1 MTGDGLSLVRVEVDV
16 SLLPRTSIS
25 PNLRIH
31 LFASI
36 ATSDAGVKEIE
47 AAGSILSLIEATFGK
62 DSSLEGRNETIRAL
76 LKKKKKTINESEPF
90 EKGSLHV
97 GHRLTRRRSSL
108 WALASI
114 CAASEKGLEAVVSVC
129 PDLFLRLDAAARG
142 LRLRFVPGQAAILT
156 GDFDSAIRTGSLE
169 AVPDIDE
176 DVSFRAS
183 VLTSLGLF
191 SRQKDGA
198 AILKLL
204 GWAHTPS
211 HGGLLPVVPATATSL
226 VEEKCVLTRMDDE
239 VESLVV
245 PYLHSSRR
253 PTVSDIALGV
263 SDGVKAV
270 TILVAGLQELGSRVH
285 IKEARLSLLKLRS
298 EHPALFSSSGAFL
311 LAHSIAARQSLGI
324 GARRFI
330 TYLFREI
337 SFHEK
342 NW

>member
-1 MTGDGLSLVRVEVDV
+1 
-16 SLLPRTSIS
+16 
-25 PNLRIH
+25 
-31 LFASI
+31 
-36 ATSDAGVKEIE
+36 
-47 AAGSILSLIEATFGK
+47 
-62 DSSLEGRNETIRAL
+62 L

-129 PDLFLRLDAAARG
+129 PDFFLRLDAAARG

-169 AVPDIDE
+169 AVPDNDE

-211 HGGLLPVVPATATSL
+211 HRGLLPVVPATATSL

-245 PYLHSSRR
+245 PFLHSSRR